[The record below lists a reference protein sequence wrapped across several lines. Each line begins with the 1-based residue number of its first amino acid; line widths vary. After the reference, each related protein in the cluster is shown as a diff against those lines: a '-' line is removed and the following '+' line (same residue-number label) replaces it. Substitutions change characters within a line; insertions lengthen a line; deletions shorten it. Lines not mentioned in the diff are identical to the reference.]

1 MKKSIRTAALAMAS
15 AMALTAC
22 GSSGSTA
29 STTAAAAG
37 GAQAAETKAAAA
49 SSEKVEDVYWT
60 IQSCPSSSAM
70 YPFWVSLGE
79 AVPSVFPQYKIT
91 ISEGQGGVA
100 ITKAVRNGDADL
112 GNCVSATDYENYTG
126 TGNFEGAPFEDARVL
141 FYYEITGE
149 MINVT
154 RDSGIKTLADLNG
167 KKFCPG
173 GTGTTAE
180 SISKNI
186 FSLFDVQPDYFT
198 ASQNDASD
206 AYANREIVG
215 VVKLGP
221 TQDSYVMQLGAAIQ
235 NDIISFSDEEIAKII
250 EAYPYLAEVT
260 IPAGTYSG
268 IDYEVHTVGTPQ
280 GCQTTAALSQQ
291 DGYNVCRAIFEDAAD
306 TWKAAYPVGANND
319 LVALTLSASI
329 PLHAGTVQYLTEKG
343 IEVPEKL
350 IPAEYVPVQ

>member
-1 MKKSIRTAALAMAS
+1 MKKLVKIIAVLLVTALALS
-15 AMALTAC
+15 AC
-22 GSSGSTA
+22 GGSSSAPAASNSGSA
-29 STTAAAAG
+29 PA
-37 GAQAAETKAAAA
+37 
-49 SSEKVEDVYWT
+49 EKVQDVYWT
-60 IQSCPSSSAM
+60 VQSCPSSSAM

-91 ISEGQGGVA
+91 VSEGQGGVA

-112 GNCVSATDYENYTG
+112 GNCVSATDYENYNGLG
-126 TGNFEGAPFEDARVL
+126 TFDGQPNEKARVL

-149 MINVT
+149 MLNVT
-154 RDSGIKTLADLNG
+154 KDSGIKTIQDLQG

-186 FSLFDVQPDYFT
+186 FSLFGVEPDYFT

-221 TQDSYVMQLGAAIQ
+221 AKDSYVMQLGAAIP

-260 IPAGTYSG
+260 VPAGTYDG

-280 GCQTTAALSQQ
+280 GCQTTSDLSQQ
-291 DGYNVCRAIFEDAAD
+291 DGYNVCKAMFDQAAD
-306 TWKAAYPVGANND
+306 VWKAAYPVGANND
-319 LVALTLSASI
+319 MVALTLSASI
-329 PLHAGTVQYLTEKG
+329 PLHAGTVQYLTEIG
-343 IEVPEKL
+343 VEVPENL